1 MIQVNIMI
9 SLIRNFTVFKLKIIS
24 ILKWSEKYTKTDM
37 VYFTKS
43 SFWVTFGQIASS
55 TLSLILIILFANLLP
70 KETYGTYKYILSI
83 VGMLNVFTLT
93 GMNSAVTRAV
103 ANGNDGTLRA
113 SVKYQLK
120 WNLLMFV
127 VFLIISGYYFFHDN
141 KLFAISFLIFAIFT
155 PLTLAFNTYGSYL
168 EGKKNFKFAN
178 IASVISSFI
187 YIIGITVAILLSGE
201 VIWLVIAYA
210 ITTFFS
216 TFLFYLIVL
225 YKFKP
230 PTKSDVEDTL
240 KYGRELTFI
249 SFISPVASQ
258 IDKIILAHFWGPAQL
273 AVYSLATAVPDRATS
288 FIKNL
293 VGIGFPKFSIKTAEE
308 INTIFYKRIFQ
319 GFFIGTITAIIYIFL
334 APYVFKY
341 LLPQYLD
348 SIFYSQIL
356 AVSFIFAM
364 PNRYLSLIMVSQR
377 FSRQIFIS
385 SIIQNITRIILYLIL
400 GIWGGIMGLVL
411 AFVSMSFFGLI
422 INIIIWKK
430 IKDTKY
436 LY

>member
-288 FIKNL
+288 FIK
-293 VGIGFPKFSIKTAEE
+293 I
-308 INTIFYKRIFQ
+308 
-319 GFFIGTITAIIYIFL
+319 
-334 APYVFKY
+334 
-341 LLPQYLD
+341 
-348 SIFYSQIL
+348 
-356 AVSFIFAM
+356 
-364 PNRYLSLIMVSQR
+364 
-377 FSRQIFIS
+377 
-385 SIIQNITRIILYLIL
+385 
-400 GIWGGIMGLVL
+400 
-411 AFVSMSFFGLI
+411 
-422 INIIIWKK
+422 
-430 IKDTKY
+430 
-436 LY
+436 